1 MFRASRFRRVV
12 PLLLLVA
19 VVAVG
24 AGASRPVAASTARAS
39 AGTLTFHADL
49 DSLYPVATCPSGYPD
64 SVECFTRTAT
74 GLVAGLGAVE
84 VTFPY
89 FVDDAA
95 AGCDVNEVK
104 VLPTTAQLRVSGK
117 GEITARLPGA
127 GCHAR
132 SGGPF
137 RTEQPF
143 TITGGSGMY
152 AGAAGSGTL
161 SDVSSGPPELKGK
174 DTWAGTLVVPGASF
188 DVTPPTFSGAASKV
202 VSAPKHVKKMRVS
215 FKVTA
220 HDDVDGSVQVACVPP
235 SGSRFKVGKTRVS
248 CTATDSS
255 GNTATTQFVVTVKS
269 RG

>member
-1 MFRASRFRRVV
+1 MFSASRARRVV
-12 PLLLLVA
+12 PLLLLVT

-24 AGASRPVAASTARAS
+24 TESRPLAASGARAS
-39 AGTLTFHADL
+39 AGTLAFHADL
-49 DSLYPVATCPSGYPD
+49 DSSYPVAACPSGYPD

-104 VLPTTAQLRVSGK
+104 VLPTTARLRVSGK
-117 GEITARLPGA
+117 GEIEARLPGA

-143 TITGGSGMY
+143 TITGGLGAY
-152 AGAAGSGTL
+152 AGATGSGML
-161 SDVSSGPPELKGK
+161 SDVSSGPPALKGK

-188 DVTPPTFSGAASKV
+188 DVTPPTLSGAANSV
-202 VSAPKHVKKMRVS
+202 VKAPKRMKRMRVS
-215 FKVTA
+215 FNVTA
-220 HDDVDGSVQVACVPP
+220 QDDVDGSVPVTCAPP
-235 SGSRFKVGKTRVS
+235 SGSQFRVGKTSVS
-248 CTATDSS
+248 CTATDNS
-255 GNTATTQFVVTVKS
+255 GNTATTQFTITVKA
-269 RG
+269 RR

>member
-1 MFRASRFRRVV
+1 VT
-12 PLLLLVA
+12 LL
-19 VVAVG
+19 VAVG

-49 DSLYPVATCPSGYPD
+49 DSSYPVATCPSGYPD

-104 VLPTTAQLRVSGK
+104 VLPTTARLRVSGK
-117 GEITARLPGA
+117 GEIEVRLPGA

-143 TITGGSGMY
+143 TITGGSEAY
-152 AGAAGSGTL
+152 AGVAGSGTL
-161 SDVSSGPPELKGK
+161 SDVSSGPPALKGK
-174 DTWAGTLVVPGASF
+174 DTWTGTLIAPAASF
-188 DVTPPTFSGAASKV
+188 DVTPPTLSGAANKV

-215 FKVTA
+215 FNVTA
-220 HDDVDGSVQVACVPP
+220 HDDVDGAVAVTCVPP
-235 SGSRFKVGKTRVS
+235 SASLFKVGKTHVS

-255 GNTATTQFVVTVKS
+255 GNTATTRFTITVKA
-269 RG
+269 RR